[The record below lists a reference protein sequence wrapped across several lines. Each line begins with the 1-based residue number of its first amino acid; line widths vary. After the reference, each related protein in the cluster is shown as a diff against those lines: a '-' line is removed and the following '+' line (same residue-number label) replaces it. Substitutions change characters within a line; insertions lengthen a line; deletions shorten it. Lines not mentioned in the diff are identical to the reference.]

1 MATSAKAKK
10 SARTKSALK
19 RARQT
24 TKLNAANSALRS
36 RFRTAI
42 KSVRKAVASG
52 DGAKA
57 AELFKS
63 AQATIDK
70 IADKRIFHKNTA
82 ARHKSRLNAAI
93 KALNAPAPAAA

>member
-1 MATSAKAKK
+1 MATSAKVKK

-36 RFRTAI
+36 RYRTAV
-42 KSVRKAVASG
+42 KGVRKAIQAG
-52 DGAKA
+52 DQAQA
-57 AELFKS
+57 AEIFKS
-63 AQATIDK
+63 AQGTMDK

-93 KALNAPAPAAA
+93 KSMGATAAA